1 MSTTIPIIPQP
12 ILQQAKRLLFISP
25 LALGDFLYIKT
36 FLIALKAKQPGLEI
50 DLWLD
55 DNRNNQDSW
64 RLSRS
69 KIMKQWIES
78 EPAFNHTYGCCSS
91 KEEQEKLIASAK
103 ERNYDIIVTEPTS
116 KSERFASIAR
126 QINSDGYLVCGVEKK
141 RFAGLLNNWFYRGA
155 DKTYSLDV
163 GKLKAQHHIT
173 DRYHL
178 LIDSL
183 FGIDIDKAQFMPDMT
198 IPQAFNQATASWIAN
213 NFKAND
219 SQGKLIFLNHLSTNS
234 KRDWRL
240 EQLFGL
246 IEQLHAQASESRFVI
261 NVTPDHVDS
270 IRSKIADDPKLAAMN
285 IAVFTVGDHF
295 FELPALI
302 AASDIVITVETA
314 IMHFATAMKRPL
326 IAMMRQ
332 KKPYWAP
339 PVTPTAQV
347 LYAEKGRGHV
357 SDIDVEDV
365 LKCYAQMKNSI

>member
-12 ILQQAKRLLFISP
+12 ILQNAKRLLFISP

-36 FLIALKAKQPGLEI
+36 FLIALKAEQPDLEI

-78 EPAFNHTYGCCSS
+78 EPALNLTYGCCSS
-91 KEEQEKLIASAK
+91 KEEQEQLISRARQ
-103 ERNYDIIVTEPTS
+103 RNYDIIVTEPTS
-116 KSERFASIAR
+116 KSERFAAIAR
-126 QINSDGYLVCGVEKK
+126 RINSGGYLVCGVEKQK
-141 RFAGLLNNWFYRGA
+141 FAGLLDKWLYRGS
-155 DKTYSLDV
+155 DRTYSLDI
-163 GKLKAQHHIT
+163 GKLETQHHIT

-183 FGIDIDKAQFMPDMT
+183 FGIGLEKAQFMPDMVISQT
-198 IPQAFNQATASWIAN
+198 FNQTTADWLAN
-213 NFKAND
+213 NFIGAD
-219 SQGKLIFLNHLSTNS
+219 SQGKLFFLNHLSTNS
-234 KRDWRL
+234 KRDWQL
-240 EQLFGL
+240 GQLFEL
-246 IEQLHAQASESRFVI
+246 IKRLHKQAPNSRFII
-261 NVTPDHVDS
+261 NVTPDHVS
-270 IRSKIADDPKLAAMN
+270 GIRSKIAEDPKLADMN
-285 IAVFTVGDHF
+285 IAVFTVGEHF

-314 IMHFATAMKRPL
+314 IMHFATALKRPL

-339 PVTPTAQV
+339 PITPTSQV
-347 LYAEKGRGHV
+347 LYAHKGRGHV

-365 LKCYAQMKNSI
+365 LKCYAQMKNSL